1 MRYCFFLFALLLT
14 ALATAQENPFDLPLL
29 WADHMV
35 IQRDQP
41 VPLSGRAAPKARLSI
56 SLADQTIRAKADK
69 AGHWTAT
76 LPPHAAGGPYT
87 LTVSD
92 GTRTHTLRDVH
103 YGDVWLA
110 SGQSNM
116 EWTLANADSYAAEQR
131 KAANPALRQFLIPKS
146 YSSSPESRLKAG
158 SWSVATPE
166 TIGNFSAVGYH
177 FTQELQAETGV
188 AMALIHSS
196 WGGSRIEAWLDAP
209 SMGYKDAAA
218 AKADLDRIQEE
229 KSEVKRQ
236 ALLKK
241 IPRLPTKDEGTR
253 SGEVIW
259 AATDWNDTDWTSA
272 TLPGLWE
279 QEGWTGLDGI
289 VYLRRTVMLDIQ
301 PGGEARIRLAKVDD
315 ADEVYINGTKVGGI
329 DSYSAER
336 DYTFDAALLNK
347 GKNVIT
353 VRVVDTGGGGGV
365 YGAATDLFLVVNE
378 EKIPLAGAWKMKVG
392 EVYLGKG
399 IDWDVNQLPNML
411 YNQMIHPTT
420 NFPIKGVIWY
430 QGESNAGAE
439 DAPAY
444 AAQFKQLIK
453 LWRANWHQ
461 PELPFYWVQLAN
473 FMQPPNSA
481 NTTSDWAVLRES
493 QSAALALPHTGEAV
507 IIDAGEADDI
517 HPRDKQTVGERL
529 AAIALADTYGQSDRV
544 YSGPRFRSLTAE
556 GDRLR
561 LQFDHVGGGLQ
572 AKDDRYGYLRGFAVA
587 GADGVYQW
595 AQASIEGNEVVVHS
609 PAVPTPVSVRY
620 AWADNPDDA
629 NLYNMEGF
637 PASPFR
643 SEK

>member
-1 MRYCFFLFALLLT
+1 M
-14 ALATAQENPFDLPLL
+14 
-29 WADHMV
+29 
-35 IQRDQP
+35 
-41 VPLSGRAAPKARLSI
+41 
-56 SLADQTIRAKADK
+56 
-69 AGHWTAT
+69 
-76 LPPHAAGGPYT
+76 
-87 LTVSD
+87 
-92 GTRTHTLRDVH
+92 
-103 YGDVWLA
+103 
-110 SGQSNM
+110 
-116 EWTLANADSYAAEQR
+116 
-131 KAANPALRQFLIPKS
+131 
-146 YSSSPESRLKAG
+146 
-158 SWSVATPE
+158 
-166 TIGNFSAVGYH
+166 
-177 FTQELQAETGV
+177 
-188 AMALIHSS
+188 
-196 WGGSRIEAWLDAP
+196 
-209 SMGYKDAAA
+209 
-218 AKADLDRIQEE
+218 
-229 KSEVKRQ
+229 
-236 ALLKK
+236 
-241 IPRLPTKDEGTR
+241 
-253 SGEVIW
+253 
-259 AATDWNDTDWTSA
+259 
-272 TLPGLWE
+272 
-279 QEGWTGLDGI
+279 
-289 VYLRRTVMLDIQ
+289 
-301 PGGEARIRLAKVDD
+301 
-315 ADEVYINGTKVGGI
+315 
-329 DSYSAER
+329 
-336 DYTFDAALLNK
+336 NK

-411 YNQMIHPTT
+411 YNQMIHPIT
-420 NFPIKGVIWY
+420 NYPIKGVIWY

-444 AAQFKQLIK
+444 AAQFQQLIK
-453 LWRANWHQ
+453 LWRTNWQQ